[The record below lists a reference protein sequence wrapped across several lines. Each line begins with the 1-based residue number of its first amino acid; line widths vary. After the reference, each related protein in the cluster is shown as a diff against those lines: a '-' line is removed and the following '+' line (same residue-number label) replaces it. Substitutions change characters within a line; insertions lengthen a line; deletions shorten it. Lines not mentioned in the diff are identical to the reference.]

1 MSMPKIRGANVLI
14 VGATSTIAR
23 HAASELAARGARL
36 HLAARDEAEA
46 RRIGQD
52 LAVRRG
58 AEVSWDRFEATD
70 YEGHERL
77 LDSASE
83 AMGGLDG
90 LLVAVGML
98 GDQTQAETD
107 PGHLRDVIE
116 VNYGAPAS
124 LITAAANRF
133 EEQGRGWIAALSSV
147 AGDRGRPSNY
157 AYGSAKAGLTAFLGG
172 LRGRLHESGVHV
184 LTVKPG
190 PTDTKMTF
198 GMGDPPPLM
207 AEPER
212 VAEQV
217 AQAIEEEKDVCYAPP
232 IWQYIMAAIRLIP
245 ARLFKRLDL

>member
-1 MSMPKIRGANVLI
+1 MPKIRGANVLI

-23 HAASELAARGARL
+23 HAAGELASRGARL

-46 RRIGQD
+46 ERIGQD

-58 AEVSWDRFEATD
+58 AEVSWDSFEATD

-77 LDSASE
+77 LDRATE

-98 GDQTQAETD
+98 GDQARAEDD
-107 PGHLRDVIE
+107 PAHLREVIE
-116 VNYGAPAS
+116 INYSAPAS

-133 EEQGRGWIAALSSV
+133 EKQGRGWIAALSSV
-147 AGDRGRPSNY
+147 AGDRGRPTNY
-157 AYGSAKAGLTAFLGG
+157 AYGSAKAGLTAFLEG

-184 LTVKPG
+184 LTAKPG

-198 GMGDPPPLM
+198 GMDDPPPLM

-212 VAEQV
+212 VAGQV
-217 AQAIEEEKDVCYAPP
+217 AQAIEEGKDVCYAPP
-232 IWQYIMAAIRLIP
+232 IWRYIMAAIRLIP
-245 ARLFKRLDL
+245 ASVFKKLDL

>member
-1 MSMPKIRGANVLI
+1 MPQIRGANVLI

-23 HAASELAARGARL
+23 HVAVQLAARGARL

-46 RRIGQD
+46 GRIGHD
-52 LAVRRG
+52 LEVRRG
-58 AEVSWDRFEATD
+58 AEVSWDSFEATD
-70 YEGHERL
+70 YDRHERL
-77 LDSASE
+77 LDSADE
-83 AMGGLDG
+83 EMGGLDG

-98 GDQTQAETD
+98 GDQARAEDD
-107 PGHLRDVIE
+107 PAHLRDVIE

-133 EEQGRGWIAALSSV
+133 EEQGHGWITALSSV

-157 AYGSAKAGLTAFLGG
+157 AYGSAKAGLTAFLEG
-172 LRGRLHESGVHV
+172 LRGRLHGSGVHV

-198 GMGDPPPLM
+198 GMDDPPPLM

-212 VAEQV
+212 VAKRIV
-217 AQAIEEEKDVCYAPP
+217 WAIEKEKDVCYAPP
-232 IWQYIMAAIRLIP
+232 IWRYIMAAIRLIP
-245 ARLFKRLDL
+245 TPMFKKIDL

>member
-1 MSMPKIRGANVLI
+1 MPQFRGANVLI
-14 VGATSTIAR
+14 AGATSTIAR
-23 HAASELAARGARL
+23 HAAGELAARGARL

-46 RRIGQD
+46 KRIGQD
-52 LAVRRG
+52 LEVRHG
-58 AEVSWDRFEATD
+58 ADVSLGPFEATE

-77 LDSASE
+77 LDDATDS
-83 AMGGLDG
+83 MGGLDG

-98 GDQTQAETD
+98 GDQSRAETD
-107 PGHLRDVIE
+107 PGHLRSVFE

-124 LITAAANRF
+124 LITAVANRF
-133 EEQGRGWIAALSSV
+133 EKQGHGWIAALSSV

-157 AYGSAKAGLTAFLGG
+157 AYGSAKAGLTAFLEG
-172 LRGRLHESGVHV
+172 LRGRLHGSGVRV

-198 GMGDPPPLM
+198 GMDDPPPLM

-217 AQAIEEEKDVCYAPP
+217 AQSIEKGKDVCYAPP
-232 IWQYIMAAIRLIP
+232 IWRYIMAAIRLIP
-245 ARLFKRLDL
+245 ASVFKKLDL

>member
-1 MSMPKIRGANVLI
+1 MPQIRGANVLI
-14 VGATSTIAR
+14 AGATSTIAR
-23 HAASELAARGARL
+23 HAASELADRGARL
-36 HLAARDEAEA
+36 HLAARDEVEA
-46 RRIGQD
+46 QRVGQD

-58 AEVSWDRFEATD
+58 TEVSWGPFEATE

-77 LDSASE
+77 LDSAAD

-98 GDQTQAETD
+98 GDQARAEAD
-107 PGHLRDVIE
+107 PAHLRDVIE
-116 VNYGAPAS
+116 VNYSAPAS

-133 EEQGRGWIAALSSV
+133 DEQGRGWIAALSSV

-157 AYGSAKAGLTAFLGG
+157 VYGSAKAGLTAFLEG
-172 LRGRLHESGVHV
+172 LRGHLHESGVHV

-198 GMGDPPPLM
+198 GMDDPPPLM

-212 VAEQV
+212 VAKRIVWDLEK
-217 AQAIEEEKDVCYAPP
+217 EKDVCYAPP
-232 IWQYIMAAIRLIP
+232 IWRYIMAAIRLIP
-245 ARLFKRLDL
+245 ASVFKKLSL

>member
-1 MSMPKIRGANVLI
+1 MPQIRGANVLI

-23 HAASELAARGARL
+23 HAAGELASRGARL

-46 RRIGQD
+46 GRIGQD
-52 LAVRRG
+52 LEVRRG
-58 AEVSWDRFEATD
+58 AEVSWDSFEATD

-77 LDSASE
+77 LDSATG

-98 GDQTQAETD
+98 GDQAQAEAD

-133 EEQGRGWIAALSSV
+133 EEQGHGWIAALSSV

-157 AYGSAKAGLTAFLGG
+157 AYGSAKAGLTAFLEG

-184 LTVKPG
+184 LTAKPG

-198 GMGDPPPLM
+198 GMDDPPPLM

-217 AQAIEEEKDVCYAPP
+217 AKAIEEEKDVCYAPP
-232 IWQYIMAAIRLIP
+232 IWRYIMAAIRLIP
-245 ARLFKRLDL
+245 APIFKKLDL

>member
-1 MSMPKIRGANVLI
+1 MPQVRGAKILI
-14 VGATSTIAR
+14 AGATSTIAR
-23 HAASELAARGARL
+23 HTAARLAERGARL

-46 RRIGQD
+46 GRIGQD
-52 LAVRRG
+52 LEVRRG
-58 AEVSWDRFEATD
+58 AEVSVSPFEATD

-77 LDSASE
+77 LDQATD

-98 GDQTQAETD
+98 GDQPQAEAD
-107 PGHLRDVIE
+107 PGHLREVIE

-124 LITAAANRF
+124 LITAAASRF

-157 AYGSAKAGLTAFLGG
+157 AYGSAKAGLTAFLEG
-172 LRGRLHESGVHV
+172 LRGRLHGSGVHV

-198 GMGDPPPLM
+198 GMDDPPPLM

-217 AQAIEEEKDVCYAPP
+217 AQAIEKGKDVCYAPP
-232 IWQYIMAAIRLIP
+232 IWRYVMMAIRLIP
-245 ARLFKRLDL
+245 ASMFKKLSL

>member
-1 MSMPKIRGANVLI
+1 MPQIRGANVLI
-14 VGATSTIAR
+14 AGATSTIAR
-23 HAASELAARGARL
+23 HAAGELAARGARL

-46 RRIGQD
+46 GRIGQD
-52 LAVRRG
+52 LEVRHG
-58 AEVSWDRFEATD
+58 AEVSWGPFEATD
-70 YEGHERL
+70 YEGHDRL
-77 LDSASE
+77 LDSAVG

-98 GDQTQAETD
+98 GDQARAEAD
-107 PGHLRDVIE
+107 AGHLRDVIE

-133 EEQGRGWIAALSSV
+133 EEQGHGWITALSSV

-157 AYGSAKAGLTAFLGG
+157 AYGSAKAGLTAFLEG

-184 LTVKPG
+184 LTAKPG

-198 GMGDPPPLM
+198 GMDDPPPLM

-212 VAEQV
+212 VAKQV
-217 AQAIEEEKDVCYAPP
+217 AQAIEEGKDVCYAPP
-232 IWQYIMAAIRLIP
+232 IWRYIMAAIRLIP
-245 ARLFKRLDL
+245 TPLFKKLDL

>member
-1 MSMPKIRGANVLI
+1 MPQIRGANVLI

-23 HAASELAARGARL
+23 RAAGELASRGARL

-46 RRIGQD
+46 ARIGQD
-52 LAVRRG
+52 LEVRRG
-58 AEVSWDRFEATD
+58 AEVSWSPFEATD

-77 LDSASE
+77 LDRATE

-98 GDQTQAETD
+98 GDQARSEAD
-107 PGHLRDVIE
+107 SGHLRDVIE

-124 LITAAANRF
+124 LITTAASRF
-133 EEQGRGWIAALSSV
+133 EKQGYGWIAALSSV

-157 AYGSAKAGLTAFLGG
+157 AYGSAKAGLTAFLEG

-184 LTVKPG
+184 LTAKPG

-198 GMGDPPPLM
+198 GMDDPPPLM

-212 VAEQV
+212 VAKRIIW
-217 AQAIEEEKDVCYAPP
+217 AIEKEKDVCYAPP
-232 IWQYIMAAIRLIP
+232 IWRYIMAAIRLIP
-245 ARLFKRLDL
+245 APLFKKLDL

>member
-1 MSMPKIRGANVLI
+1 MPQIHGANVLI
-14 VGATSTIAR
+14 AGATSTIAR
-23 HAASELAARGARL
+23 HAVGELAGRGARL
-36 HLAARDEAEA
+36 HLAARDDSEAE
-46 RRIGQD
+46 RIGQD

-58 AEVSWDRFEATD
+58 AEVSWDSFEATD

-77 LDSASE
+77 LDSATG

-98 GDQTQAETD
+98 GDQTRAEAD
-107 PGHLRDVIE
+107 PEHLRDVIE
-116 VNYGAPAS
+116 INYGAPAS

-133 EEQGRGWIAALSSV
+133 EKQGEGWIAALSSV

-157 AYGSAKAGLTAFLGG
+157 AYGSAKAGLTAFLEG
-172 LRGRLHESGVHV
+172 LRGRLHESGVHI

-198 GMGDPPPLM
+198 GMDDPPPLM

-212 VAEQV
+212 VAKRIV
-217 AQAIEEEKDVCYAPP
+217 WAIEKEKDVCYAPP
-232 IWQYIMAAIRLIP
+232 VWRYIMAAIRLIP
-245 ARLFKRLDL
+245 ASVFKKLGL

>member
-1 MSMPKIRGANVLI
+1 MPQICGAKVLI

-23 HAASELAARGARL
+23 HVAGELAARGALL
-36 HLAARDEAEA
+36 HLAARDEAEVE
-46 RRIGQD
+46 RIGQD
-52 LAVRRG
+52 LKVRRG
-58 AEVSWDRFEATD
+58 AEVSWGPFEATD

-77 LDSASE
+77 LDSAVG

-98 GDQTQAETD
+98 GDQSQAEAD
-107 PGHLRDVIE
+107 PEHLRDVIE

-124 LITAAANRF
+124 LIAAAANRF

-157 AYGSAKAGLTAFLGG
+157 AYGSVKAGLTAFLEG
-172 LRGRLHESGVHV
+172 LRGRLHESGVNV

-198 GMGDPPPLM
+198 GMDDPPPLM
-207 AEPER
+207 AEPDR
-212 VAEQV
+212 VAKQV

-232 IWQYIMAAIRLIP
+232 IWRYIMAAIRLIP
-245 ARLFKRLDL
+245 ASVFKKLDL